1 MLFPNHPL
9 LQAKVAMWP
18 AVLTNRLKQKPSEDL

>member
-18 AVLTNRLKQKPSEDL
+18 DVLTNRLKQKPSEDL